1 MLSVLL
7 PLSLASYEIDCT
19 HVVSFQKVLAL
30 EEQLLDNLLFTR
42 SMNMHSFFTQF
53 ILLPFSFCFLLMH
66 FASSALFCFHCP
78 LRQHSSEE

>member
-66 FASSALFCFHCP
+66 FASAFCILLP
-78 LRQHSSEE
+78 LSTSSHSSEE